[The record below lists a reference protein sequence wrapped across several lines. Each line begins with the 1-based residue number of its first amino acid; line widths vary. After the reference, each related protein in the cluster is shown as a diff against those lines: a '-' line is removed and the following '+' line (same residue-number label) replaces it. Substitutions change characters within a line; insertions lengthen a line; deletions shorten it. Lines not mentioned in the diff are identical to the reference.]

1 MKLFFTI
8 LTIMMCSISFCFD
21 WNMTDKTKIENEK
34 IAAKAKNNYDL
45 KKIDYELLSV
55 LADKNTTNFSY
66 SQLKEEVKTI
76 INNNATS
83 LNSNGKK
90 IKIENTKKALIAKIC
105 ITINRFNPYIKNVI
119 ADPELND
126 IPYVNKF
133 YIKNKK
139 FINAVG
145 PVEWRKFVF
154 TTERLKKI
162 KLVSDPVLANKIID
176 IYIANILNFTSNEIK
191 SDLGLLKRICYPNI
205 AKSEEWKN
213 ILIKIEL
220 QLKAIQ

>member
-8 LTIMMCSISFCFD
+8 LTVMMCSISFCFD
-21 WNMTDKTKIENEK
+21 WNQTDKTKIENEK
-34 IAAKAKNNYDL
+34 VASKTKNNYDL
-45 KKIDYELLSV
+45 LKMNYELLSFF
-55 LADKNTTNFSY
+55 ADKNTTNFSY

-76 INNNATS
+76 VSNNATS
-83 LNSNGKK
+83 LKKNGKK
-90 IKIENTKKALIAKIC
+90 NNIEGLKKSIIAKVC
-105 ITINRFNPYIKNVI
+105 LTITRFNPYMKNVI

-133 YIKNKK
+133 YITNKK
-139 FINAVG
+139 FINTVG

-154 TTERLKKI
+154 TSEKI
-162 KLVSDPVLANKIID
+162 QKLKLVSDPVLTNKIID

-205 AKSEEWKN
+205 AKSEEWKS
-213 ILIKIEL
+213 ILVKIEL